1 MRAGFGPGAQVSGGA
16 RVSVRGVGGGGA
28 RRARAS
34 GREGTRGGG
43 WSPGVSG
50 KERGRSQARNPS
62 DQSKAAIRVYHSGTG

>member
-43 WSPGVSG
+43 WEPGSQREG
-50 KERGRSQARNPS
+50 ERSFP
-62 DQSKAAIRVYHSGTG
+62 GTES